1 MRTSTLTASSNDTGV
16 SAVSKWGL
24 VAALFFVSAL
34 NYADRTSIT
43 AVYPLLKSQLGFTD
57 IGLGA
62 IGSMFL
68 WSYAVASPFAGYI
81 GDRFDRSRI
90 ILWSLAGW
98 SLTTLL
104 TGLVT
109 SQGHLL
115 ATRVALGL
123 VESMYLPAAYAFVA
137 EHHTERTRA
146 TALTIVSVGNFVGLV
161 AGGSLGGYLGAQ
173 FGWRTP
179 LIVLGA
185 AGVVTAFALS
195 FVLPRSKARQKS
207 S

>member
-1 MRTSTLTASSNDTGV
+1 MQTSTRIDSHNETASG
-16 SAVSKWGL
+16 ASKWIY

-43 AVYPLLKSQLGFTD
+43 AVYPLLKTQFGFTD

-104 TGLVT
+104 TGLVD
-109 SQGHLL
+109 SQSHLL

-123 VESMYLPAAYAFVA
+123 VESMYLPAAYAFV
-137 EHHTERTRA
+137 
-146 TALTIVSVGNFVGLV
+146 
-161 AGGSLGGYLGAQ
+161 
-173 FGWRTP
+173 
-179 LIVLGA
+179 
-185 AGVVTAFALS
+185 
-195 FVLPRSKARQKS
+195 
-207 S
+207 